1 MKEKNVQVIFGK
13 NNTIHGVFELKI
25 CNGTCQ
31 LFKSVREHQV
41 EALLKASGEG
51 LHYKIADM
59 PQSFYGGN
67 KNFRFV
73 AKKPFDCI
81 FLKNTPAF
89 VVLCWYTPRKKKE
102 FHYIEIGDW
111 ETEKMIATR
120 KSITKERSYEIATYK
135 ENW

>member
-13 NNTIHGVFELKI
+13 NNTIHGVFELKL
-25 CNGTCQ
+25 CKGNSQ
-31 LFKSVREHQV
+31 SFKSVANHQV

-51 LHYKIADM
+51 MYHKIQDE
-59 PQSFYGGN
+59 PFGRTQY
-67 KNFRFV
+67 RFT
-73 AKKPFDCI
+73 KPKPFDCF

-120 KSITKERSYEIATYK
+120 KSITKSRSYEIATYK